1 MKSRVRTIIP
11 GILVLLSLSACDIG
25 PGSPTPG
32 TSTNNSPQPT
42 PVSYNIPDDLAF
54 IDLMVPHHQLAVDM
68 ARLAEQKAT
77 HGQLKGMARD
87 IAWAQADEINRMN
100 IWRQEIVATTGG
112 DASSLTPGTS
122 GHEMDLHVMGM
133 DVDLDLLATSPN
145 FDRDF
150 LKAMLPHHRSA
161 IDMARSA
168 LPHLKKVEVRDLAND
183 IITTQQTEIDRMTV
197 WLNEWK

>member
-1 MKSRVRTIIP
+1 
-11 GILVLLSLSACDIG
+11 
-25 PGSPTPG
+25 
-32 TSTNNSPQPT
+32 
-42 PVSYNIPDDLAF
+42 
-54 IDLMVPHHQLAVDM
+54 LAVDM

-100 IWRQEIVATTGG
+100 IWRQEIVAATGG
-112 DASSLTPGTS
+112 DTSSLTTGTS
-122 GHEMDLHVMGM
+122 GHEMDPYMMGM